1 MTERTTGVVKASVVN
16 TVIAVLMIIAILLTA
31 CGSEAEQEAAAQEP
45 GTFKNGVCLS
55 GDGKFTVSA
64 DEERWQSGKSGDAWE
79 LCLIKDSMVRISFSP
94 ADGITKEMISD
105 FKDTFAGSYVDA
117 LREAYPDIRTTDIR
131 EISGEMAGLGMTMTD
146 STGNYR
152 MNQLLYL
159 VSDGEDGYLITATFP
174 EDGEPDLK
182 LKQEIMQVIES
193 FKFI

>member
-1 MTERTTGVVKASVVN
+1 
-16 TVIAVLMIIAILLTA
+16 
-31 CGSEAEQEAAAQEP
+31 
-45 GTFKNGVCLS
+45 
-55 GDGKFTVSA
+55 
-64 DEERWQSGKSGDAWE
+64 
-79 LCLIKDSMVRISFSP
+79 
-94 ADGITKEMISD
+94 
-105 FKDTFAGSYVDA
+105 
-117 LREAYPDIRTTDIR
+117 
-131 EISGEMAGLGMTMTD
+131 MTMTD

>member
-1 MTERTTGVVKASVVN
+1 
-16 TVIAVLMIIAILLTA
+16 
-31 CGSEAEQEAAAQEP
+31 
-45 GTFKNGVCLS
+45 
-55 GDGKFTVSA
+55 
-64 DEERWQSGKSGDAWE
+64 
-79 LCLIKDSMVRISFSP
+79 
-94 ADGITKEMISD
+94 MISD

-182 LKQEIMQVIES
+182 LKHEIMQVIES

>member
-1 MTERTTGVVKASVVN
+1 
-16 TVIAVLMIIAILLTA
+16 
-31 CGSEAEQEAAAQEP
+31 
-45 GTFKNGVCLS
+45 
-55 GDGKFTVSA
+55 
-64 DEERWQSGKSGDAWE
+64 
-79 LCLIKDSMVRISFSP
+79 MVRISFSP